1 MRAIFLFRLNYV
13 FKYLCCFEQLHSSV
27 HRSSW
32 ITLKI
37 YAFCHFTDKRL
48 SFLFLADLRIA
59 QKPRLAK
66 MGNTHSMNNMSM
78 LDQKRYQAEFLRYS
92 QIPYESQYHQQQQQQ
107 HQSLHA
113 SNMSL
118 HQFNNYKE
126 QREKHALANP
136 VKVLPDVKFDSKLRT
151 TNNGAI
157 LQSGGTISGRKES
170 DVSFEMLKFLWV

>member
-1 MRAIFLFRLNYV
+1 
-13 FKYLCCFEQLHSSV
+13 
-27 HRSSW
+27 
-32 ITLKI
+32 
-37 YAFCHFTDKRL
+37 
-48 SFLFLADLRIA
+48 
-59 QKPRLAK
+59 

-92 QIPYESQYHQQQQQQ
+92 QIPYESQYQQQQ

-126 QREKHALANP
+126 QREKHPLANP
-136 VKVLPDVKFDSKLRT
+136 VKVLPDVKFEPKLRT

-170 DVSFEMLKFLWV
+170 DVSQSISKKCFDLLIFKL